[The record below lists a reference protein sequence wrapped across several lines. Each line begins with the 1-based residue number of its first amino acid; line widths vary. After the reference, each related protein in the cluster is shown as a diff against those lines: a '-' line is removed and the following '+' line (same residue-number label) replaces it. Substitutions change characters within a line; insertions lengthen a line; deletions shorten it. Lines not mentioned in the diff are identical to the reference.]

1 MKSEKEELM
10 KLRYLYKIKQSKD
23 LGLVNN
29 DIDFKNK
36 YFKDLEEFKR
46 KYIGIKQHLFLNF
59 LVRNIYT
66 LSDFHVKL
74 YIDKKGVMNNG
85 EKKLY

>member
-10 KLRYLYKIKQSKD
+10 RLRYLHKIKQSKD

-36 YFKDLEEFKR
+36 YFKDLEVFKR
-46 KYIGIKQHLFLNF
+46 KYIGIK
-59 LVRNIYT
+59 
-66 LSDFHVKL
+66 
-74 YIDKKGVMNNG
+74 
-85 EKKLY
+85 

>member
-1 MKSEKEELM
+1 MKSEKEALM
-10 KLRYLYKIKQSKD
+10 RLRYLYKIKKSKE

-46 KYIGIKQHLFLNF
+46 KYIGIK
-59 LVRNIYT
+59 
-66 LSDFHVKL
+66 
-74 YIDKKGVMNNG
+74 
-85 EKKLY
+85 

>member
-10 KLRYLYKIKQSKD
+10 RLRYLHKIKQNKD

-46 KYIGIKQHLFLNF
+46 KYIGIK
-59 LVRNIYT
+59 
-66 LSDFHVKL
+66 
-74 YIDKKGVMNNG
+74 
-85 EKKLY
+85 

>member
-1 MKSEKEELM
+1 MKSEKDYLIKM
-10 KLRYLYKIKQSKD
+10 RYLYMLKQSNN

-46 KYIGIKQHLFLNF
+46 KYIGIK
-59 LVRNIYT
+59 
-66 LSDFHVKL
+66 
-74 YIDKKGVMNNG
+74 
-85 EKKLY
+85 

>member
-10 KLRYLYKIKQSKD
+10 RLRYLHKIKQSKA

-29 DIDFKNK
+29 DIYFKNK

-46 KYIGIKQHLFLNF
+46 KYIGIK
-59 LVRNIYT
+59 
-66 LSDFHVKL
+66 
-74 YIDKKGVMNNG
+74 
-85 EKKLY
+85 

>member
-1 MKSEKEELM
+1 MKSEKDYLIRM
-10 KLRYLYKIKQSKD
+10 RYLYMLKQSNN

-46 KYIGIKQHLFLNF
+46 KYIGIK
-59 LVRNIYT
+59 
-66 LSDFHVKL
+66 
-74 YIDKKGVMNNG
+74 
-85 EKKLY
+85 